1 MLVSTKMIT
10 GFNTDVRHEGHVYH
24 VQTEDRG
31 KDNPILESL
40 VYVGGT
46 IVAKKLTP
54 YPAPLSKD
62 AGPDAVASMLKRQHQ
77 VIIAAI
83 KAGRIDDLIRH
94 SVRQQTED
102 EALSITNAEETRP
115 EQAPIAGN
123 LDLSGLENALES
135 SAPDYL
141 SEKVEASNETPAP
154 PSPPP
159 PDVQSKTGR
168 PSGKRS
174 DSLKNTPRANS
185 PRADTAG
192 LNLDQVLEDYAKH
205 GSGQGKLDVK
215 VLTPDVFVAG
225 RGIALRVQVAN
236 GATPDLDATVTVK
249 IIGTAFKPQVFIGRV
264 GRDGVANFSVNLPSF
279 TTGTAAIV
287 IEAQSSKGRGE
298 LKNLIRRT

>member
-1 MLVSTKMIT
+1 MLVSTQMIT
-10 GFNTDVRHEGHVYH
+10 GFNTDVRHEGHIYH

-94 SVRQQTED
+94 SGRQQ
-102 EALSITNAEETRP
+102 IEEEVVSSTDAQHQARP
-115 EQAPIAGN
+115 DQEPIVGN
-123 LDLSGLENALES
+123 LDLSGLEDALAS
-135 SAPDYL
+135 STVDDSIEEVDSGEVPTSL
-141 SEKVEASNETPAP
+141 PPVPPIINPKTSKVF
-154 PSPPP
+154 
-159 PDVQSKTGR
+159 
-168 PSGKRS
+168 GKSS
-174 DSLKNTPRANS
+174 DSLKGS
-185 PRADTAG
+185 PRASSSRGDTAG
-192 LNLDQVLEDYAKH
+192 LNLDQVLEDYAKR
-205 GSGQGKLDVK
+205 GSGQAKLDVK
-215 VLTPDVFVAG
+215 VLSPDVFVAG
-225 RGIALRVQVAN
+225 RGIALRIQVAN
-236 GATPDLDATVTVK
+236 GLKPDLEATVTVK

-264 GRDGVANFSVNLPSF
+264 GRDGVANFSLTLPSF
-279 TTGTAAIV
+279 STGTAAIV
-287 IEAQSSKGRGE
+287 IEAQSNKGRGE